1 MHLDTELKGIIRA
14 QKGPNQN
21 SEIMKFF
28 KQKDDFIVNTV
39 NDTIKTTEFTLKHD
53 ISEQV

>member
-1 MHLDTELKGIIRA
+1 MHLDTELKGVIRA
-14 QKGPNQN
+14 ERGPNQN
-21 SEIMKFF
+21 SEILKFF

-39 NDTIKTTEFTLKHD
+39 NDTIKTREFILKYD